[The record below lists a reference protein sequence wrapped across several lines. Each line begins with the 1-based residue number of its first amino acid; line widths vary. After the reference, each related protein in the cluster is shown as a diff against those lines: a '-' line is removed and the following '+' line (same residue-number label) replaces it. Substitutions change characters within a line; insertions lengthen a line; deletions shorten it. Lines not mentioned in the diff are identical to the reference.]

1 MDPVSAILAAT
12 AAAAALRKASDDS
25 AINQARDR
33 ELALAWRTY
42 LDSRDEITADLR
54 LQMDRALE
62 NHELPPYWEW
72 GEDFDLD
79 LDTVVPVAKA
89 PYDSL
94 YAVFAEDGYLI
105 SAHRYLSHARQE
117 VDYRAQEDG
126 VRRVEIYEVFDV
138 PSSVGR
144 EILNPDSWVYPDG
157 YAAAHA
163 LVMAAGRI
171 SEERLWWY
179 DMYEDDEFDEWDMD
193 AQDTRRDQVLSS
205 LDTTTI
211 PAGTTLYISDDSDW
225 DLNELQNMDFAVLT
239 DDMSAASNTLM
250 DSGWRNPPRIIQVVT
265 TDEIP
270 LVHVL
275 RLSNMYS
282 IDDVE
287 IVVGRELDEFD
298 EFIEYFSEY
307 IGDTNG
313 FMIERGVD
321 GAIPGAMLLVLHPDA
336 LENLELQWSRPLE
349 GEFNDQGVRQ
359 N

>member
-12 AAAAALRKASDDS
+12 AAAAALRKSSDNS
-25 AINQARDR
+25 VINQARDR

-42 LDSRDEITADLR
+42 LDSRDQITADLR

-72 GEDFDLD
+72 GEDFDID
-79 LDTVVPVAKA
+79 LDRVVPVAKA

-94 YAVFAEDGYLI
+94 YVVFVGDGYLI
-105 SAHRYLSHARQE
+105 SAYRYLSHARQE
-117 VDYRAQEDG
+117 GEYRAQEEG
-126 VRRVEIYEVFDV
+126 ARSVAIYKAFDV
-138 PSSVGR
+138 PASVGDQ
-144 EILNPDSWVYPDG
+144 LSNPGSWLYVDG
-157 YAAAHA
+157 YDAADA
-163 LVMAAGRI
+163 LARSAGRI

-179 DMYEDDEFDEWDMD
+179 DMYEDDEFDEWDED
-193 AQDTRRDQVLSS
+193 AQATRRDQVLSS

-225 DLNELQNMDFAVLT
+225 DPNELQTMEFAVLT
-239 DDMSAASNTLM
+239 DDMSAASNTLL
-250 DSGWRNPPRIIQVVT
+250 DSGWRNPPRIMQVVT

-275 RLSNMYS
+275 RSSNMYS

-287 IVVGRELDEFD
+287 TVVGREVDEFD
-298 EFIEYFSEY
+298 EFIDYFSEY
-307 IGDTNG
+307 VGDTNG
-313 FMIERGVD
+313 FMIERGVE

-336 LENLELQWSRPLE
+336 LDMLEFQWVRPLE
-349 GEFNDQGVRQ
+349 GEFNWQGVRQ